1 MDSHPLHVVIFHR
14 APGDCAGQS
23 QTAVRGICIAPRSDG
38 QAIGIMVK
46 LKEKNEGASALV
58 LRMLAPQNKSV

>member
-1 MDSHPLHVVIFHR
+1 L
-14 APGDCAGQS
+14 GL
-23 QTAVRGICIAPRSDG
+23 RGSIVNDWNARLAWHEGAARSDG

-58 LRMLAPQNKSV
+58 LRVLAPQNKSV